1 MSEWDR
7 ERNKY
12 TPVVVAIAS
21 SNNNELFS
29 DAMAIKT
36 RRAERIAYNHV
47 KISMKIFEKKN
58 ERNVDERKFR

>member
-1 MSEWDR
+1 MR

-47 KISMKIFEKKN
+47 KISMKIFEKN